1 MQKRQIEAE
10 IGRSTFKESNY
21 FLGMISM
28 LLALVL
34 LWAVWGLGGAQFFAD
49 FLCRSEATC
58 EQIPTLGAIG
68 DIFGGVNALFAAIAL
83 TGVVVSTDM
92 TRRAFKEERQ
102 WSRDEKFVDQVKM
115 SYEWAFN
122 VLTDNGQRIPPKAD
136 RINWLTCARHLERAK
151 RISALISTPALA
163 AVLAEHE
170 EFWRHRFYTSL
181 DSLVLRSWK
190 YYASRDASA
199 PFIENIEIT
208 SAMIIIDF
216 SNWRKGSTDPTD
228 DVDRDKLTKEGNPFH
243 GSAGSGLE
251 EYVAQVKINIE
262 NLYKNKSTNE

>member
-1 MQKRQIEAE
+1 MQKRQIETAIE
-10 IGRSTFKESNY
+10 RSTFKESNY

-49 FLCRSEATC
+49 FLCRSKATC
-58 EQIPTLGAIG
+58 DQIPTLGAIG

-122 VLTDNGQRIPPKAD
+122 VLTDNGQRIPPRPD

-151 RISALISTPALA
+151 RIAALISTPALA

-170 EFWRHRFYTSL
+170 EFWRHRFYTAL
-181 DSLVLRSWK
+181 DSPVFLNWK
-190 YYASRDASA
+190 YYATKDFSG
-199 PFIENIEIT
+199 PYVENIEIT
-208 SAMIIIDF
+208 SAMIIVDF
-216 SNWRKGSTDPTD
+216 SNWRKGSIDPTD
-228 DVDRDKLTKEGNPFH
+228 DVDRDKLSKEGNPFH

-251 EYVAQVKINIE
+251 AYVEQVT
-262 NLYKNKSTNE
+262 KNVEDLIRKRSATE